1 MPIHFSERH
10 DARTALPAGDRHGL
24 DRRRASMRHVV
35 RSRRWFAAA
44 LLLVIALAACT
55 PTPDDR
61 ADDEAG
67 DGADDR
73 REGTPAE
80 SRSPAER
87 ITWPEPDPSRPVVD
101 LTFLVA
107 DDLRSV
113 GGTERIA
120 FTPDLDICELVFR
133 LWPNKPFTAVFGNR
147 LDVTEV
153 VVGGRVV
160 ESTEFTAGAPED
172 VPGTLLEVPLPSCV
186 DAGTTVQAEL
196 DFVLT
201 LGEGTDERIGT
212 ASEAEAAW
220 FGTAFP
226 MLAWERGR
234 GWARDPAEAVAGE
247 MATSETFRLRTLD
260 VVAPSRY
267 QVLGTGTLQ
276 DIEDLDADDLRRHRF
291 RAAATRDVTVTVGVL
306 QVYSREVDGH
316 RVHVG
321 APAGST
327 RAPLRDWAIQVE
339 RSIRSVADRLGPLPY
354 DDVWVSVLPD
364 QTDGIEFPGAMQF
377 GDLEPD
383 EHAWLITHEVAH
395 LWFHGLVGNNQARDP
410 WLDEAFATFIQL
422 VEAPEASQYVPED
435 LFGEVGRP
443 MSYWATFDR
452 STREYVREVYRKGGT
467 ALAEARRRGDTD
479 AFDEALIDYLVQNA
493 HAIAVPADVEAAFA
507 EQPEVLQVLR
517 RAGALE
523 RTSS

>member
-1 MPIHFSERH
+1 
-10 DARTALPAGDRHGL
+10 
-24 DRRRASMRHVV
+24 MRHVGTAR
-35 RSRRWFAAA
+35 RSIAAA
-44 LLLVIALAACT
+44 LLVVIALAACS
-55 PTPDDR
+55 PTPGDR

-67 DGADDR
+67 EQADDR
-73 REGTPAE
+73 RPGAPAE
-80 SRSPAER
+80 TRSPAER
-87 ITWPEPDPSRPVVD
+87 ITWPAPDPSRPVVD
-101 LTFLVA
+101 LTFVVA

-147 LDVTEV
+147 MDVIQVEV
-153 VVGGRVV
+153 DGRVV
-160 ESTEFTAGAPED
+160 EPNDVRAGAPDD

-186 DAGTTVQAEL
+186 DAGTTLEAEL

-201 LGEGTDERIGT
+201 LGVGTDERIGT
-212 ASEAEAAW
+212 ASDAEAAW

-226 MLAWERGR
+226 LLAWERGR
-234 GWARDPAEAVAGE
+234 GWAREPAEAVAGE
-247 MATSETFRLRTLD
+247 MATSETFRLRSLD

-276 DIEDLDADDLRRHRF
+276 SIEDLDAEGTRRRHRF
-291 RAAATRDVTVTVGVL
+291 RAPATRDVTVTVGL
-306 QVYSREVDGH
+306 LAVYSREVDGH

-321 APAGST
+321 APAGGT
-327 RAPLRDWAIQVE
+327 RAPLRDWAVQVE
-339 RSIRSVADRLGPLPY
+339 RSIRAVADRLGPLPY

-377 GDLEPD
+377 GDLDPE

-395 LWFHGLVGNNQARDP
+395 LWFHGLVGNNQAQDP

-493 HAIAVPADVEAAFA
+493 HTIAVPADVEAAFA

-517 RAGALE
+517 RAGAL
-523 RTSS
+523 